1 VQHIVFGLDDAMPRS
16 VPSSLA
22 DAAKRADWA
31 DREFDRG
38 HGSRL
43 LANRIHAAEV
53 ERCLLH
59 NDAEHYALA
68 AWCIMPTHVHVV
80 VEQFNGHSLAE
91 VVQAWKSVTS
101 HVINRS
107 ERRRGALWR
116 REYFDRFMRSEEQF
130 TWTVAYVE
138 NNPVVAGLVQAPEEW
153 PFSSAGWRR
162 VG

>member
-1 VQHIVFGLDDAMPRS
+1 MNTVGQQTTS
-16 VPSSLA
+16 VPA
-22 DAAKRADWA
+22 V
-31 DREFDRG
+31 EF
-38 HGSRL
+38 
-43 LANRIHAAEV
+43 A
-53 ERCLLH
+53 
-59 NDAEHYALA
+59 
-68 AWCIMPTHVHVV
+68 